1 MARKPNQVAETR
13 PIRRDLKARIGTDV
27 ARRVRDG
34 HPWIFASALKG
45 RELPA
50 SAGKCLDVIDEAGRF
65 AGRAVLEPE
74 GKPLLRVFCSIPGQN
89 LDVEYV
95 VQTLERCLRLRRR
108 HLQPGPLDCFRLVN
122 GDSEGL
128 PGVTVDRY
136 ADYLVVCQYTPLARV
151 YQEYLLNGLEQVIA
165 PTGIYLQRRFAPPGA
180 GNARPGAEL
189 VRGSVAPNE
198 LLVTEDGRFRYL
210 VDVTAPVGTGIFP
223 DMRHGRRLVAKISG
237 GRRVLNCFSYTGAFS
252 LVAAASGASQVVSVD
267 SAARAHAR
275 ARRNFS
281 ENSLDPEAPNMEF
294 VTGDAFAVTSRLA
307 QRNRRFDLVIAD
319 PPTFSTVKGKA
330 FTASKDFA
338 ELTANILPVVEKN
351 GLIVMACNAAKLGEA
366 ELDRA
371 VGIGAGNAGRRALVV
386 RRMGQPEDYPVLPAF
401 TEGKYLKIFLIQVD

>member
-1 MARKPNQVAETR
+1 MARKPKAPAEAR
-13 PIRRDLKARIGTDV
+13 PVRRDQKARITADV

-50 SAGKCLDVIDEAGRF
+50 TPGKCLDVMDEAGRF
-65 AGRAVLEPE
+65 AGRAILEPE
-74 GKPLLRVFCSIPGQN
+74 GKPLLRVFCSIPGQDLN
-89 LDVEYV
+89 AAYV
-95 VQTLERCLRLRRR
+95 VEALERCVALRRR
-108 HLQPGPLDCFRLVN
+108 LLKPAPLDCYRLVN

-151 YQEYLLNGLEQVIA
+151 YQDDLLNGLERVLS
-165 PTGIYLQRRFAPPGA
+165 PRGIYLQRRFAPPGA
-180 GNARPGAEL
+180 GSPRPGAEL
-189 VRGSVAPNE
+189 VRGEVAPTE
-198 LLVTEDGRFRYL
+198 LLVAEGRFRYL

-223 DMRHGRRLVAKISG
+223 DMRHGRRLVAELAG
-237 GRRVLNCFSYTGAFS
+237 GRRVLNTFSYTGAFS
-252 LVAAASGASQVVSVD
+252 LVAAMSGAAQVVSVD

-281 ENSLDPEAPNMEF
+281 ENGLDPEGANLEF
-294 VTGDAFAVTSRLA
+294 VTGDAMAVAARLV

-338 ELTANILPVVEKN
+338 ELISSVLPLVERG
-351 GLIVMACNAAKLGEA
+351 GLICLACNASKLA
-366 ELDRA
+366 APELDRA
-371 VGIGAGNAGRRALVV
+371 VGIGAGRAGRRLLVV

-401 TEGKYLKIFLIQVD
+401 TEGTYLKIFLIQVD

>member
-1 MARKPNQVAETR
+1 MARKPYQATAAPPV
-13 PIRRDLKARIGTDV
+13 RRDLKARIGTDV

-45 RELPA
+45 RELQAP
-50 SAGKCLDVIDEAGRF
+50 AGKCLDVIDEAGRF

-74 GKPLLRVFCSIPGQN
+74 GKPLLRVFCATPGQD
-89 LDVEYV
+89 LDVEYIR
-95 VQTLERCLRLRRR
+95 QTLERCVGLRRR
-108 HLQPGPLDCFRLVN
+108 LLQPGPLECFRLVN

-128 PGVTVDRY
+128 PGVTVDQY
-136 ADYLVVCQYTPLARV
+136 ADYLVVSQSTPLARV
-151 YQEYLLNGLEQVIA
+151 YQEYLFNGLEQVVA
-165 PTGIYLQRRFAPPGA
+165 PRGIYLQRRFAPPGA
-180 GNARPGAEL
+180 GKARPGAEL
-189 VRGSVAPNE
+189 VRGSIAPNE
-198 LLVTEDGRFRYL
+198 LLVTEGRFRYL

-223 DMRHGRRLVAKISG
+223 DMRHGRRLVAGLSG

-267 SAARAHAR
+267 SAARAHNR

-281 ENSLDPEAPNMEF
+281 ENGLDPEAPNMEF
-294 VTGDAFAVTSRLA
+294 VTGDAFAVASRLA
-307 QRNRRFDLVIAD
+307 QRNRRFDLIIAD

-338 ELTANILPVVEKN
+338 ELTANILPLVERD
-351 GLIVMACNAAKLGEA
+351 GLIVLACNAAKLGEP

-371 VGIGAGNAGRRALVV
+371 VGIGAGNANRRCLVV
-386 RRMGQPEDYPVLPAF
+386 RRLGQPEDYPVLPAF